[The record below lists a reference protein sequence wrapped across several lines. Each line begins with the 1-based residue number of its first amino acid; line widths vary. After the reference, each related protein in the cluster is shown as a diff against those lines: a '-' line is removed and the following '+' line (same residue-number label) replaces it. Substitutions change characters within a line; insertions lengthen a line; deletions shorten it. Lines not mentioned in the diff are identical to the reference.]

1 MGWVQA
7 KQESLGV
14 QGVVHKHSP
23 KAPALEHSKQFTE
36 VLAQEHNQSLRRL
49 VSLHNKQSQI

>member
-1 MGWVQA
+1 ME
-7 KQESLGV
+7 ESLGV
-14 QGVVHKHSP
+14 QGVVNKHFP
-23 KAPALEHSKQFTE
+23 KAPALKHSKQFME